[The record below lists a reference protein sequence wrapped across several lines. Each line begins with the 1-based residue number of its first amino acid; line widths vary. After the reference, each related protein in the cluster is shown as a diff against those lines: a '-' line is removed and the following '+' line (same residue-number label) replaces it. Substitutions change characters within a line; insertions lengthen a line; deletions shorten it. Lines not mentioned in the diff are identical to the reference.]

1 MAMVASDS
9 HVITAVIT
17 RDLAPVLVPR
27 VRTLTQRGQLLF
39 ARVTTVAFV
48 TASMALALFSDPDG
62 FIMTVV
68 VSIVAATMG
77 PISIP
82 LMLGLLPWFK
92 RTGPLAAIVS
102 WAGGLAVWAYLYWG
116 VGDASEAATVGF
128 PVLTSLVLYVGI
140 GLVRPEDDAERAALV
155 DSLADDPS
163 DEERLALE
171 RRFLSDPDK
180 GGEEE
185 ERTVVG

>member
-9 HVITAVIT
+9 NVITAVIT
-17 RDLAPVLVPR
+17 RDLAPVLVRR
-27 VRTLTQRGQLLF
+27 VRGLGEQGQLLF

-48 TASMALALFSDPDG
+48 TVSMSFALFADPDG

-92 RTGPLAAIVS
+92 RHGSLAAISS
-102 WAGGLAVWAYLYWG
+102 WAGGLAVWAVLYWG
-116 VGDASEAATVGF
+116 VDDATEAMTVGL
-128 PVLTSLVLYVGI
+128 PLLTSLALYVVI
-140 GLVRPEDDAERAALV
+140 GFVRPAGSAAGDAIV
-155 DSLADDPS
+155 DSLDEDPS
-163 DEERLALE
+163 TEAQPATPDAPTLPPLE
-171 RRFLSDPDK
+171 LR
-180 GGEEE
+180 
-185 ERTVVG
+185 